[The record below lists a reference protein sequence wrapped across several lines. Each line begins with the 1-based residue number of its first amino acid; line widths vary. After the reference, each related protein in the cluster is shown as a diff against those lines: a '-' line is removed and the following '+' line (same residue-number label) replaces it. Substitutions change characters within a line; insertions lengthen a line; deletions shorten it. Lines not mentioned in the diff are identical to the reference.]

1 MTRRW
6 LALFAF
12 ISVLALCTPSL
23 MADSDKGKGKGQSHG
38 ASKDKDKSHDSD
50 MQDNDA
56 DQGKHKDKDKD
67 KDKDKHKGKDK
78 DKDKDKD
85 WDREEAWEH
94 RGGYEY
100 RTYGAND
107 NRPPGWSRGNKTGWG
122 NCDVPPGQAKKGS
135 CRTYIHQGHR
145 YYYYYDDHDR
155 MVLRRHVIQQ
165 R

>member
-67 KDKDKHKGKDK
+67 KHKGKDK

-85 WDREEAWEH
+85 WDRDEAWEH